1 MSNIDYVDAEYESIR
16 TIMESRGR
24 NTGKLPGKVIRFI
37 PESRADQIL
46 ALDARVEVLK
56 KFAPW
61 VGAAMALIVGLML

>member
-1 MSNIDYVDAEYESIR
+1 MNNINYMDAEYESIR
-16 TIMESRGR
+16 TIMESRGC
-24 NTGKLPGKVIRFI
+24 NAGQLPGKVIRFI
-37 PESRADQIL
+37 PESRADRIL